1 MNKKAK
7 SKTITESSLDDTG
20 GHNRVEAT
28 HPTPTPRQRKQGVK
42 TVLVEEPSHA
52 LIPAADIEPS
62 PTRNRRPG
70 KVNLELVAEL
80 LAKGCTHGQVAKVA
94 GCSRQAI
101 SFLAKHHGLG
111 EVKHF
116 REYRGALLAAKQAQL
131 LEHGLTP
138 EKMAKMSPRD
148 AAISFGVLFD
158 KERLETG
165 KSTQNM
171 AHSFARLVE
180 ESCRET
186 TE

>member
-7 SKTITESSLDDTG
+7 SINIAMCSSDDTG
-20 GHNRVEAT
+20 GHNTGEAT
-28 HPTPTPRQRKQGVK
+28 HPTPSTLQKKQQEKSLLAEGSVNALTPS
-42 TVLVEEPSHA
+42 E
-52 LIPAADIEPS
+52 DIEPS
-62 PTRNRRPG
+62 QTRNRRPG

-80 LAKGCTHGQVAKVA
+80 LAKGCTHGQIAKVC
-94 GCSRQAI
+94 GCSRQAVGY
-101 SFLAKHHGLG
+101 LAKHHGLG
-111 EVKHF
+111 DVEHF
-116 REYRGALLAAKQAQL
+116 REHRGALLAAKQAQL

-171 AHSFARLVE
+171 AHSFAKLVE

-186 TE
+186 PE